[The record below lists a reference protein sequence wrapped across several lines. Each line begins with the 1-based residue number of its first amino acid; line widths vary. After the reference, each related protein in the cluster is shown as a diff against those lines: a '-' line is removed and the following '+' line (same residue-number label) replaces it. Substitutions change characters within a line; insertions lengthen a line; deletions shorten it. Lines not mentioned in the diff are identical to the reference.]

1 MKISYSWLK
10 TIIPTDLPANQISE
24 ILTDIGLEVEKTE
37 NYCSIQGGLKGL
49 IIGEVLSKE
58 KHPNAD
64 RLNITKVKIS
74 DNIIHEIV
82 CGAPN
87 VDKGQKVVV
96 ATVGST
102 LYPSDG
108 AAFKIKKSKI
118 RGVEST
124 GMICAEDEIGLGKN
138 HDGIIVIDDKK
149 AKIGQKASEY
159 YKIEEDTIFEIGLT
173 PNRADAM
180 GHYGVARD
188 LLVALK
194 YKKLIADNTNIKS
207 ISNIETSKEQID
219 FNVEINDSSACKRY
233 SGVLIKDL
241 IIGES
246 PSWLKIRLKSMDLTP
261 INNVVDI
268 TNFVLHELGHPL
280 HAFDL
285 NSIEGNKI
293 IVKKL
298 EQNTEFTTLD
308 GLDRKLHKDDL
319 MICDSKKALCIAGV
333 YGGEYSGVTEK
344 TDSIFLESAYFD
356 PTHVRKTAKR
366 FALNTDA
373 SFRFER
379 GVDIDFIP
387 SALSRAA
394 QLIIDVCGGKIVSDI
409 IDIYP
414 NKIEDFIFDANIKRL
429 NSLCGINLSLSE
441 ITYILTLLDIKI
453 ISSKKDII
461 KVKVPSYRV
470 DVKREADLAEE
481 ILRIYGYNNV
491 DLPEKLFS
499 SLSFN
504 SGIDV
509 EKVKLRISNI
519 LTSLGFYETLSNSLT
534 SNKYVSDKQFTEFN
548 SDKNVELLNPI
559 SQDTNVMRQSL
570 LFSALEIIH
579 YNQRNGEPN
588 IKIFEFGK
596 VYSKIDS
603 SYNEDL
609 QLVIATS
616 GLQNKEHWFNS
627 KQESSF
633 YQIKG
638 IVETILDSLG
648 VLNHGQIS
656 NLENDLYSEGIT
668 IKINKTKIAEIGFPS
683 EQINK
688 IIGLKNESF
697 VANIYLDNLLSLL
710 SYNKVKYKEII
721 KYPKMYRDLS
731 ILIDKE
737 VSFNEI
743 SEIANKL
750 ANKLL
755 LNVYLF
761 DIYIDKKMDKNK
773 KSYAIRFEFQD
784 KNNTLKDKDIDKVM
798 SKICSS
804 LVKNLKASL
813 R

>member
-10 TIIPTDLPANQISE
+10 TIIPTDLPAIQIAE
-24 ILTDIGLEVEKTE
+24 ILTDIGLEVETIE
-37 NYCSIQGGLKGL
+37 NYCSVQGGLEGL
-49 IIGEVLSKE
+49 IIGEVLSKV

-64 RLNITKVKIS
+64 RLNIAEVKIS
-74 DNIIHEIV
+74 DDITRKIV

-87 VDKGQKVVV
+87 VEKGQKVVV
-96 ATVGST
+96 ANVGAI
-102 LYPSDG
+102 LYPIDNEP
-108 AAFKIKKSKI
+108 FKIKKSKI
-118 RGVEST
+118 RGVESL
-124 GMICAEDEIGLGKN
+124 GMICAEDEIGLGSG

-159 YKIEEDTIFEIGLT
+159 YKIQEDTIFEIGLT

-194 YKKLIADNTNIKS
+194 YRKLIPENISLKS
-207 ISNIETSKEQID
+207 ICNIEKPKEQID
-219 FNVEINDSSACKRY
+219 FNVEIQEPYACKRY
-233 SGVLIKDL
+233 SGIIIKD
-241 IIGES
+241 IKIEES
-246 PSWLKIRLKSMDLTP
+246 PKWLRTRLESINLSP
-261 INNVVDI
+261 VNNVVDI
-268 TNFVLHELGHPL
+268 TNFVLHELGQPL

-285 NSIEGNKI
+285 NSIDGNKI

-308 GLDRKLHKDDL
+308 GSDRKLHKEDL

-333 YGGEYSGVTEK
+333 YGGENSGVTDK
-344 TDSIFLESAYFD
+344 TTSIFLESAYFD
-356 PTHVRKTAKR
+356 PAHVRKTAKR

-387 SALSRAA
+387 FALNRAT
-394 QLIIDVCGGKIVSDI
+394 QLIIDICGGEIVSDI

-414 NKIEDFIFDANIKRL
+414 NKIEDFIFDANIERL
-429 NSLCGINLSLSE
+429 NSLCGINLSLIE
-441 ITYILTLLDIKI
+441 ISNILDLLDIKI
-453 ISSKKDII
+453 LSSKKYII

-499 SLSFN
+499 SLSY
-504 SGIDV
+504 SLATDV
-509 EKVKLRISNI
+509 EMIKLRISNI

-534 SNKYVSDKQFTEFN
+534 SNKYVSDKQFAEFN

-570 LFSALEIIH
+570 LFSSLEIIN

-603 SYNEDL
+603 FYNEDL

-627 KQESSF
+627 KQDSSF

-638 IVETILDSLG
+638 IVETILESLG
-648 VLNHGQIS
+648 VLNHIKIS
-656 NLENDLYSEGIT
+656 ALENDLYSEGIA
-668 IKINKTKIAEIGFPS
+668 IKINKTIIAEIGFPS
-683 EQINK
+683 EKINK
-688 IIGLKNESF
+688 VIGLKNESF
-697 VANIYLDNLLSLL
+697 VANIYLDNLLGIL

-731 ILIDKE
+731 MLIDKD

-743 SEIANKL
+743 SEIAYKL
-750 ANKLL
+750 SKKLL

-761 DIYIDKKMDKNK
+761 DIYINKKMDKNK
-773 KSYAIRFEFQD
+773 KSYAVRFEFQD
-784 KNNTLKDKDIDKVM
+784 ENKTLRDKDIDKIM
-798 SKICSS
+798 SKISSS
-804 LVKNLKASL
+804 LVSNLKVSL